1 MDAAEKEEHRE
12 EEEEQ
17 SVMDG
22 DETEHATANKTC
34 LL

>member
-1 MDAAEKEEHRE
+1 MDAAEKEEHGE
-12 EEEEQ
+12 EEEVQ

-22 DETEHATANKTC
+22 DDPEHATANKTC